1 MILLLALFILNFI
14 IILASIRVFYQ
25 TKLFQKTAYKWD
37 LNMKEQISFKKKAY
51 EEIALKNNY
60 FENYNTSLLKKLFQI
75 TQELL
80 LTKKIIFEE
89 RYN

>member
-37 LNMKEQISFKKKAY
+37 LNMQEQIAFKTKAY

-60 FENYNTSLLKKLFQI
+60 LENYNTSLLKKLFQI

-80 LTKKIIFEE
+80 LAKKIIFEE
-89 RYN
+89 IY